1 LLVGSDEELLPPGRG
16 RGRPVGADSAETR
29 ARILRAARDVINERG
44 YEAANFQAIASR
56 AGLSRP
62 TMHYYFHTREEI
74 YDCLVAEAYS
84 VVADCIA
91 RAKREDTLL
100 KQMSAFVTSA
110 YRSGFTDRSIMR
122 FSVTARLEFH
132 RSPSLRDNP
141 GPVISAVQDFYA
153 SVVDDAIARGEI
165 PSDTDAP
172 AVVSMLLAM
181 FLGMGFY
188 AGFIVDQNDM
198 TVIAKQLHSLMAH
211 GLLDQQKNGRPL
223 SIASAV
229 PVTVAVEDLP
239 HAWPGL
245 TG

>member
-1 LLVGSDEELLPPGRG
+1 
-16 RGRPVGADSAETR
+16 VGADSAETR
-29 ARILRAARDVINERG
+29 ARIVRAARDVINERG

-91 RAKREDTLL
+91 QANREETLL
-100 KQMSAFVTSA
+100 NRLSAFVTAA
-110 YRSGFTDRSIMR
+110 YQSGLADRSMMQ
-122 FSVTARLEFH
+122 FTVTARLESH
-132 RSPSLRDNP
+132 RSPTLRENP
-141 GPVISAVQDFYA
+141 GPVVSAVHEFYTT
-153 SVVDDAIARGEI
+153 SVDDAIARGEI
-165 PSDTDAP
+165 PAGTDTA
-172 AVVSMLLAM
+172 AVVNMLLAM

-188 AGFIVDQNDM
+188 AGFIVDHNDM
-198 TVIAKQLHSLMAH
+198 RMIAKQLHQLMTH
-211 GLLDQQKNGRPL
+211 GLLGQQNNGRAL
-223 SIASAV
+223 TIAPPMTA
-229 PVTVAVEDLP
+229 TVVAGEFP

>member
-1 LLVGSDEELLPPGRG
+1 MLGDVVPGPAGRG

-91 RAKREDTLL
+91 QAKCEDTLL
-100 KQMSAFVTSA
+100 NQLSAFVAAA
-110 YRSGFTDRSIMR
+110 YRSGFTDRAMMR
-122 FSVTARLEFH
+122 FTVTARLESH
-132 RSPSLRDNP
+132 RSPSLRQNS
-141 GPVISAVQDFYA
+141 GPVIAAVHAFYT
-153 SVVDDAIARGEI
+153 SVVDDAIVRGEI
-165 PSDTDAP
+165 TADTDAA
-172 AVVSMLLAM
+172 AVLSMLLAM

-198 TVIAKQLHSLMAH
+198 SMIAKQLHRLLAN
-211 GLLDQQKNGRPL
+211 GLLDRQQAGR
-223 SIASAV
+223 A
-229 PVTVAVEDLP
+229 
-239 HAWPGL
+239 L
-245 TG
+245 T